1 MNKEIKELFEEA
13 INELNEQLDDDRK
26 IVCNEDTRFIGSKA
40 CIDSLSFVTLISI
53 LEELIDD
60 KFGKSIHLVSEKAFS
75 SKNSPFYSVET
86 FTNYIEELL
95 KEAK

>member
-60 KFGKSIHLVSEKAFS
+60 KFGKSISGRNCSARSACRIML
-75 SKNSPFYSVET
+75 SK
-86 FTNYIEELL
+86 
-95 KEAK
+95 